1 MWWKTKCIGKFKIVK
16 DLRVCTNKWAWF
28 AFYLKKNPNSPW
40 LPTKLYMTNL
50 ALLSRHTG
58 LLSVLEY
65 IWFFPTLKPLLAL
78 FYAYNNPAFK
88 HESQGLRKSFL
99 PCVSPASI
107 SKSLEVLSKSENVL
121 LPHWSQQIH
130 PLFSSLI
137 LLTARHSARHWEV
150 SGDEDGHTVLVE
162 FIV

>member
-1 MWWKTKCIGKFKIVK
+1 MWWKTKCTGKFRIVK

-50 ALLSRHTG
+50 ALLSRYTG
-58 LLSVLEY
+58 LLSVLEH

-99 PCVSPASI
+99 TTQLSI
-107 SKSLEVLSKSENVL
+107 
-121 LPHWSQQIH
+121 
-130 PLFSSLI
+130 LI
-137 LLTARHSARHWEV
+137 APP
-150 SGDEDGHTVLVE
+150 TVL
-162 FIV
+162 FIVLYLYFICSILGANGVAILRDLQSLGKAQD